1 MKKYLVL
8 VLVLMISWNCA
19 NRAVPVYKDAS
30 APVEKRVE
38 DLLARMT
45 LEEKIAQMQHI
56 HAKHYNNKGSV
67 DLERLR
73 KNTDSLSRGCM
84 EAFPYSL
91 QQYVDAVH
99 DIQTEMMENTR
110 LGIPVIPV
118 VEGLHGVVQDG
129 CTIYPQAIAQGAAF
143 NSDLVEEMGYQIGL
157 ETRAIGAWQILSPCL
172 DVARELRWGRV
183 EETFGEDTYMNSVN
197 GTAYVRGAQRAGAIV
212 TPKHYVAHGSP
223 QGGLNLASVPGGRY
237 DLYNVYL
244 PPFRMVIEECAP
256 LSIMNSYNTYDGEAV
271 AASRFLLTDLLRG
284 DLGFRGYVYSDWGS
298 VGMLRYFHK
307 MAVDAPQAARMALEA
322 GMDLEASSNEYK
334 YVKNMV
340 EGGYIDEKYID
351 QAVRN
356 ILYAKFESGL
366 FDNPLP
372 DRQAWESVIHSPESV
387 ELSRKMAVESA
398 VLLENDNDILPLDMG
413 SLRSIAVI
421 GPNAD
426 RVQFGDYSWGA
437 DKDYGITPLE
447 GLRKLAGSKVTVRYA
462 EGCDLWS
469 QDRKGFAEAVSAAGR
484 SDVSIVFVGSQSA
497 LLARRSEPATC
508 GEGYDLH
515 SLKLPGV
522 QEELIEAVCATGK
535 PVIVVLVTGK
545 PFEMIRIKDKAAA
558 LVVQWY
564 AGEEQGAAI
573 ADLLFGNEN
582 FSGRLPVS
590 FPKSTG
596 ALPCFYNHYPS
607 DKGYYNRKGSAQKP
621 GRDYVFSDPYAL
633 YHFGYGLSYSSFKY
647 MGMKVDVAD
656 EQEVLSSGV
665 VSADDTLKI
674 KVTVMN
680 TSDKAGKEVVQIYSA
695 DVASSYITPVKKLVA
710 YRKVEIL
717 PGEEKT
723 VELSVPVSRLGF
735 YDKDMNLCVEPGDFR
750 IMAGSSSDVIH
761 FTETVTLA
769 GQKLFKQPETD
780 DAGQRNGVNAD
791 KLVNV
796 TVVVRDIQ
804 ASVMEAVALKADG
817 KTLALTDAEGRCSIR
832 VRAGTKLIL
841 DKTGYRPQEITLSQE
856 ERVDVTLIPE
866 I

>member
-8 VLVLMISWNCA
+8 SLVLMTVWSCA
-19 NRAVPVYKDAS
+19 DRAVPVYKDAS
-30 APVEKRVE
+30 APVEKRVD

-56 HAKHYNNKGSV
+56 HSKHYNNRGSV

-91 QQYVDAVH
+91 QQYVDAVY
-99 DIQTEMMENTR
+99 DIQKEMQENTR
-110 LGIPVIPV
+110 HGIPVIPV

-129 CTIYPQAIAQGAAF
+129 CTIYPQAIAQGATF
-143 NSDLVEEMGYQIGL
+143 NPSLVEQMGYQIGL
-157 ETRAIGAWQILSPCL
+157 EARSIGAWQILSPCL

-223 QGGLNLASVPGGRY
+223 QGGINLATVPGGRY

-244 PPFRMVIEECAP
+244 PPFKMIIDECSP
-256 LSIMNSYNTYDGEAV
+256 LSIMNSYSTYDGEAV

-284 DLGFRGYVYSDWGS
+284 NLGFKGYVYSDWAS
-298 VGMLRYFHK
+298 IGMLRYFHK
-307 MAVDAPQAARMALEA
+307 MAADAPHAAKMALEA
-322 GMDLEASSNEYK
+322 GLDLEASSNEYRYVQDMVAGGYLEEK
-334 YVKNMV
+334 YV
-340 EGGYIDEKYID
+340 DA
-351 QAVRN
+351 AVRN
-356 ILYAKFESGL
+356 VLYAKFKSGL

-372 DRQAWESVIHSPESV
+372 DRDAWKSAIHSQESVG
-387 ELSRKMAVESA
+387 LSRKMAVESA
-398 VLLENDNDILPLDMG
+398 VLLENGKGILPLNLDG
-413 SLRSIAVI
+413 LRSIAVI

-447 GLRKLAGSKVTVRYA
+447 GLREFVGSKVAIRYA

-522 QEELIEAVCATGK
+522 QEELIEAICATGK

-545 PFEMIRIKDKAAA
+545 PFEMIRIKDKVAA

-596 ALPCFYNHYPS
+596 ALPCFYNYYPS
-607 DKGYYNRKGSAQKP
+607 DKGYYNRKGSVEKP

-633 YHFGYGLSYSSFKY
+633 YHFGYGLSYSSFEY
-647 MGMKVDVAD
+647 TGMDVRTVDGPDDSAA
-656 EQEVLSSGV
+656 GAA
-665 VSADDTLKI
+665 SADDTV
-674 KVTVMN
+674 KVKVSVRN
-680 TSDKAGKEVVQIYSA
+680 TSDKVGKEVVQIYSA
-695 DVASSYITPVKKLVA
+695 DVASSHITPVKKLVA
-710 YRKVEIL
+710 YEKVEIL
-717 PGEEKT
+717 PAEEKT
-723 VELSVPVSRLGF
+723 VELSIPVSRLGF
-735 YDKDMNLCVEPGDFR
+735 YDRNMNLRVEPGDFR
-750 IMAGSSSDVIH
+750 IMAGSSSDSIH
-761 FTETVTLA
+761 FTETVTVA
-769 GQKLFKQPETD
+769 GENLFRLSETD
-780 DAGQRNGVNAD
+780 NAGATQNVG
-791 KLVNV
+791 KSINV
-796 TVVVRDIQ
+796 TVVVRDVQ
-804 ASVMEAVALKADG
+804 ASVLEGVAVNAAG
-817 KTLALTDAEGRCSIR
+817 KTLAVTDAEGKCSIR
-832 VRAGTKLIL
+832 THVGARVILTK
-841 DKTGYRPQEITLSQE
+841 KGYKPLEMTVGQDARLEATF
-856 ERVDVTLIPE
+856 IPE